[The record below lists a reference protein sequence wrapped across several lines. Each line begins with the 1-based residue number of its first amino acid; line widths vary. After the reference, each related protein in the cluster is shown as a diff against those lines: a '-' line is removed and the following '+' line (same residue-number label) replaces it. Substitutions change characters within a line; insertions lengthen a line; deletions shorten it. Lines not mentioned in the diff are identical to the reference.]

1 MIAQLLRYALRQR
14 FITLLIGLTIVGA
27 GWWAF
32 TQLKVEAYPDI
43 SDTQVVVI
51 TQFAGRAAEEVEQ
64 QVTVPIERALNSA
77 PNVIARRS
85 RTIFGLS
92 VVELTFD
99 YGTND
104 YFARQVVLEKLRDA
118 DLPDGVTPGL
128 GPLSTPIGELYRYTV
143 SGGGL
148 DAMKL
153 RELEDWIVEPRF
165 LQVPGV
171 ADVTPFG
178 GLIKQYQIQVDPL
191 ALSKYSLSIAQIADS
206 VKANNGNAG
215 GAMLDNQQQSMV
227 IRGVGLIQNT
237 SDIENVLVTE
247 TKGVPVF
254 VKDVGKVQLGAAAP
268 TGIFGVGKQTGGVE
282 GIVLMRRGEN
292 PTEVLKAIKTA
303 VDDLNTNRLPP
314 GVKISAIYDRTDLVD
329 NTLATV
335 THTLLEGLGIVLIVL
350 FFFLGSARAALLTA
364 VTIPLSLL
372 FAFVC
377 MHLSGIPANLL
388 SLGALDFGIIVDATL
403 VMVEHILHTMHERQD
418 QPGFV
423 ADGGVLAAIRDAAL
437 EVERPIFFSLLIIIA
452 AYIPLFTLERVE
464 RKLFTP
470 MAFTVSYA
478 LLGSMLLALTLIPV
492 LATYLFRDGAKSW
505 ENPILPWLAKRYERI
520 LERVV
525 KRPWLVF
532 GGSGVVVLASFAL
545 AGALGIEF
553 LPSLDEGVI
562 WIRANL
568 PAGVSL
574 EKSAQLAGQIR
585 AIAAEYP
592 EVKLVSSQTGR
603 NDSGTDPY
611 GPNRNEF
618 FLALKPYDTWP
629 EGMNKQRLIEELS
642 KTLNARIP
650 GTAFS
655 FTQPIVDNVTESVTG
670 SAADLA
676 VIIRGPNLAVLREN
690 ALNTLAIMKTVPGA
704 VDTAI
709 EQEPDQAQLRL
720 RIDRQAVARYGIN
733 VRDVEDVIEMA
744 IGGRAAGTMFEG
756 ERRFDI
762 TVRYLPEARTNI
774 TAIGNV
780 LVPTREGGRVPL
792 SQLAEIKVVNGAS
805 IIARRENQRQ
815 ITVRTNIRGRDQ
827 GSFVGD
833 AQKRFNQSVHLPA
846 GYEVTWG
853 GQFENLQR
861 AQKRL
866 TVILPITIA
875 IIFVLLFFMFG
886 SAKYAGMVLMNV
898 PFSLVGG
905 ILFLYLRGI
914 NLSVS
919 AAVGFISLFGVAVM
933 SGVLVIAEINRLRR
947 SEPDLPVHRAIIQGS
962 LAQLRPV
969 LLMVVVALLGMVP
982 AARASGIGSDVQR
995 PLATVVVGGLLS
1007 TLLLTLV
1014 ALPSMYALAVRDPRG
1029 KD

>member
-1 MIAQLLRYALRQR
+1 M
-14 FITLLIGLTIVGA
+14 
-27 GWWAF
+27 
-32 TQLKVEAYPDI
+32 
-43 SDTQVVVI
+43 
-51 TQFAGRAAEEVEQ
+51 
-64 QVTVPIERALNSA
+64 
-77 PNVIARRS
+77 
-85 RTIFGLS
+85 
-92 VVELTFD
+92 
-99 YGTND
+99 
-104 YFARQVVLEKLRDA
+104 
-118 DLPDGVTPGL
+118 
-128 GPLSTPIGELYRYTV
+128 
-143 SGGGL
+143 
-148 DAMKL
+148 
-153 RELEDWIVEPRF
+153 
-165 LQVPGV
+165 
-171 ADVTPFG
+171 
-178 GLIKQYQIQVDPL
+178 
-191 ALSKYSLSIAQIADS
+191 
-206 VKANNGNAG
+206 
-215 GAMLDNQQQSMV
+215 
-227 IRGVGLIQNT
+227 
-237 SDIENVLVTE
+237 
-247 TKGVPVF
+247 
-254 VKDVGKVQLGAAAP
+254 
-268 TGIFGVGKQTGGVE
+268 
-282 GIVLMRRGEN
+282 
-292 PTEVLKAIKTA
+292 
-303 VDDLNTNRLPP
+303 
-314 GVKISAIYDRTDLVD
+314 
-329 NTLATV
+329 
-335 THTLLEGLGIVLIVL
+335 
-350 FFFLGSARAALLTA
+350 
-364 VTIPLSLL
+364 
-372 FAFVC
+372 
-377 MHLSGIPANLL
+377 
-388 SLGALDFGIIVDATL
+388 
-403 VMVEHILHTMHERQD
+403 
-418 QPGFV
+418 
-423 ADGGVLAAIRDAAL
+423 
-437 EVERPIFFSLLIIIA
+437 ERPIFFSLLIIIA

-553 LPSLDEGVI
+553 LPNLDEGVI

-568 PAGVSL
+568 PAGISL

-618 FLALKPYDTWP
+618 FLALTPYDTWP
-629 EGMNKQRLIEELS
+629 DGMNKQKLIEELS
-642 KTLNARIP
+642 KKLNARIP

-670 SAADLA
+670 SSADLA

-709 EQEPDQAQLRL
+709 EQEPDQAQLLL

-744 IGGRAAGTMFEG
+744 LGGRAAGTMFEG

-833 AQKRFNQSVHLPA
+833 AQKRFNQSMHLPA